1 MIYENNGLENSVAG
15 AYEEGMDSLQHQE
28 HVVFS
33 NDGYYRRLL
42 REAAHYYDQM
52 SSLRKKWTRAN
63 DFFMGR
69 QLNDKVTWQGREMRV
84 ADVLK
89 LRGLPEFQNDIIS
102 DKVMTLKGLLRQE
115 DMAPTCK
122 ATDANEDM
130 YVALFSEFLRK
141 NDQLNDMAEQ
151 SAELFENFCKYA
163 FLCAKVSYTYRD
175 GREDVYVD
183 IPDIYKLAVPAW
195 EKSNLSDI
203 RFIAEAHDMSW
214 PDLLESFCYDENGN
228 ASRRAEEALKDI
240 YARQSDHEQSH
251 HDTGMDASRDS
262 DDFYHSTVVGKYR
275 VIEIWKLERNRA
287 LWCHDRATGE
297 PGFRPLSDKPLI
309 DAENARRLADNIIKD
324 EAGVPVLD
332 AAGQQQYY
340 IAPGEVQLIDY
351 QERIEQFWYYRFL
364 SPNGYLLKEGVS
376 PYRVMRNGY
385 GFYIHPYVFRA
396 YPGKETRSFIDRTE
410 DKQNATNHYMLMLD
424 SILGHS
430 LKGMAYDAAS
440 LSEYQTIEE
449 MVYQSTKPNGVVIYD
464 SRKGGEAPK
473 PLATGQVPSGLEW
486 MIQQNQGLVVTQ
498 SGVQGALQGVH
509 RSTSGRQYQI
519 EKQSASTTVA
529 DYFGVFYSFRK
540 QIAMKQL
547 WLIQEFY
554 DSHRSVQLTG
564 EDVRR
569 YFNSDTMS
577 DIGVEVSLEMDVNSA
592 VMREANND
600 MLWQLM
606 LQNKIDLI
614 TMLDCGAWTH
624 TARLKKAYLELQQRM
639 AEAQAGVAASGQ
651 NAVNGSQSSPGS
663 NGGNGSEPAVVTP
676 MSPGD
681 TEGVVGAQV

>member
-1 MIYENNGLENSVAG
+1 MVYANNGVGEGVYG
-15 AYEEGMDSLQHQE
+15 AYDEGMDSLKHQE
-28 HVVFS
+28 HKVFS
-33 NDGYYRRLL
+33 NDSYYKSLV

-52 SSLRKKWTRAN
+52 SDLRKKWTRAN
-63 DFFMGR
+63 DFYMGR
-69 QLNDKVTWQGREMRV
+69 QLNDKVTWHGREMTV

-102 DKVMTLKGLLRQE
+102 DKVLTLKGLLRQE

-122 ATDANEDM
+122 ATDANEDL

-141 NDQLNDMAEQ
+141 NDQLNDMSEH
-151 SAELFENFCKYA
+151 SAELFEQFCKYA
-163 FLCAKVSYTYRD
+163 FLCAKVSYTYRE

-183 IPDIYKLAVPAW
+183 LPDIYKIAVPAW
-195 EKSNLSDI
+195 EKRDLSDI

-214 PDLLESFCYDENGN
+214 PSLLEAFCYDEAGN
-228 ASRRAEEALKDI
+228 ASRAAEESLKDI
-240 YARQSDHEQSH
+240 YRRQSAYEQSLSQ
-251 HDTGMDASRDS
+251 TGMDASRNG

-297 PGFRPLSDKPLI
+297 PYFRPLSEKPLVE
-309 DAENARRLADNIIKD
+309 AENARRLADNIIKD
-324 EAGVPVLD
+324 EDGAPVLD
-332 AAGQQQYY
+332 ADGNQQYY
-340 IAPGEVQLIDY
+340 IPPEEVQLI
-351 QERIEQFWYYRFL
+351 ETKEKIEQFWYYRFV

-396 YPGKETRSFIDRTE
+396 YPGKETRSFVDRTE
-410 DKQNATNHYMLMLD
+410 DKQRATNHYMLMLD

-430 LKGMAYDAAS
+430 LKGMAYDVAS
-440 LSEYQTIEE
+440 ESEQQSIEE
-449 MVYQSTKPNGVVIYD
+449 MIYQSTKPNGVVLYD
-464 SRKGGEAPK
+464 SRKGGEPPK
-473 PLATGQVPSGLEW
+473 PLASGQVPSGLEW
-486 MIQQNQGLVVTQ
+486 MIQQNQGLVVSQ

-509 RSTSGRQYQI
+509 RNTSGKQYQI

-540 QIAMKQL
+540 QIATKQL
-547 WLIQEFY
+547 WLIQQYY

-564 EDVRR
+564 EDIRR
-569 YFNSDTMS
+569 YFNPDTMS
-577 DIGVEVSLEMDVNSA
+577 DIGVDVSLEMDANSA

-600 MLWQLM
+600 MLWGLM

-614 TMLDCGAWTH
+614 TMLDCGAWTN
-624 TARLKKAYLELQQRM
+624 TARLKKAYMEMQSRM
-639 AEAQAGVAASGQ
+639 AGGPNNNEQLTMSNEPAQAGASLQKG
-651 NAVNGSQSSPGS
+651 PK
-663 NGGNGSEPAVVTP
+663 EPEIVTP
-676 MSPGD
+676 MRPGNA
-681 TEGVVGAQV
+681 EGVVGAVQ